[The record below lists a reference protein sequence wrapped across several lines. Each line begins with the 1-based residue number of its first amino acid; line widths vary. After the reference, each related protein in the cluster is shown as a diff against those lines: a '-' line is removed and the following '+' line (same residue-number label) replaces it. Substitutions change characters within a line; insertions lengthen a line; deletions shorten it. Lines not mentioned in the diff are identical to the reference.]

1 MKHLLTPCAFAV
13 AVSALLAGCGEA
25 ARLPH
30 EAGTGPQ
37 PELPPPRKTLLPTV
51 NIAPASAWPDG
62 TMPAA
67 ASGMKVQPFAR
78 DLTHPRWLLVLP
90 NGDVLVAE
98 ANKPPKPEG
107 SGSGGIRGWVMG

>member
-37 PELPPPRKTLLPTV
+37 PELPLPRKTLLPTV

-62 TMPAA
+62 TMPVGAEQRRRLL
-67 ASGMKVQPFAR
+67 SEGISIDGDRVDLDDAR
-78 DLTHPRWLLVLP
+78 LP
-90 NGDVLVAE
+90 V
-98 ANKPPKPEG
+98 PPG
-107 SGSGGIRGWVMG
+107 QAF